1 MDGASRV
8 QTFFFVTL
16 PMMTPTMFFA
26 SVITFIGA
34 FQIFD
39 PVQIITQGGPNDSTI
54 TAVMYLYQTGFQ
66 AFQIGYAS
74 TDRPGRLRGDHAG
87 HPAAVLGIAEVG
99 AQRMTTTSA
108 LPAPRG
114 RRPRPPAAFRL
125 GRLIKGIVLFVIG
138 VLMIAP
144 LVWMIATSLTEPI
157 AAFDLPPNWIPV
169 PFSLQNFGDVVDLIP
184 IGRQALNSL
193 IVTTI
198 SVVGSLLTASLAA
211 YAFSRIPFR
220 GRDSVFVVLLAALM
234 VPTQLTIIPIFIIMR
249 KLELID
255 TLAALWIPAL
265 VNVFAIFFLRQ
276 YFNTIP
282 RDLDEAA
289 RIDGAGHLRIL
300 FQILLPLAG
309 PALSAL
315 AILGFEA
322 SWNNYFGP
330 LIFLS
335 SPEKMTLPVGL
346 VSLSAGQGGGPAVV
360 VFAGITLVVVPILIV
375 FLFFQRQFV
384 ESVAS
389 VGIRG

>member
-1 MDGASRV
+1 MTTTSVSASGVASRRRRP
-8 QTFFFVTL
+8 F
-16 PMMTPTMFFA
+16 
-26 SVITFIGA
+26 
-34 FQIFD
+34 
-39 PVQIITQGGPNDSTI
+39 
-54 TAVMYLYQTGFQ
+54 
-66 AFQIGYAS
+66 
-74 TDRPGRLRGDHAG
+74 RPGRL
-87 HPAAVLGIAEVG
+87 
-99 AQRMTTTSA
+99 
-108 LPAPRG
+108 
-114 RRPRPPAAFRL
+114 
-125 GRLIKGIVLFVIG
+125 IKSIVLLVIG

-144 LVWMIATSLTEPI
+144 LVWMITTSLTEPI
-157 AAFDLPPNWIPV
+157 AAFNLPPTWIPV
-169 PFSLQNFGDVVDLIP
+169 PFSLQNFVDVVDLIP

-330 LIFLS
+330 LIFLN

-360 VFAGITLVVVPILIV
+360 VFAGITMVVLPILII
-375 FLFFQRQFV
+375 FLVFQRTFV

>member
-1 MDGASRV
+1 M
-8 QTFFFVTL
+8 
-16 PMMTPTMFFA
+16 
-26 SVITFIGA
+26 
-34 FQIFD
+34 
-39 PVQIITQGGPNDSTI
+39 
-54 TAVMYLYQTGFQ
+54 
-66 AFQIGYAS
+66 S
-74 TDRPGRLRGDHAG
+74 TDVTTTR
-87 HPAAVLGIAEVG
+87 PAA
-99 AQRMTTTSA
+99 
-108 LPAPRG
+108 PA
-114 RRPRPPAAFRL
+114 RRKRPFRL
-125 GRLIKGIVLFVIG
+125 GRLIKSVVLFVVG

-144 LVWMIATSLTEPI
+144 LVWLITTSLTEPI
-157 AAFDLPPNWIPV
+157 EAFTLPPRWVPI
-169 PFSLQNFGDVVDLIP
+169 PFSLQNFVDVADLIP
-184 IGRQALNSL
+184 IGQQFVNSL
-193 IVTTI
+193 IVTVI
-198 SVVGSLLTASLAA
+198 SVVGSLFTASLAA

-220 GRDSVFVVLLAALM
+220 GRDSVFVLLLAALM

-249 KLELID
+249 RLELID

-276 YFNTIP
+276 YFNSIP
-282 RDLDEAA
+282 RELDEAA

-300 FQILLPLAG
+300 FQILVPLSG

-335 SPEKMTLPVGL
+335 SPEKMTLPIGL

-360 VFAGITLVVVPILIV
+360 VFAGITIVVLPILVV
-375 FLFFQRQFV
+375 FLVFQRTFV

>member
-1 MDGASRV
+1 
-8 QTFFFVTL
+8 
-16 PMMTPTMFFA
+16 
-26 SVITFIGA
+26 
-34 FQIFD
+34 
-39 PVQIITQGGPNDSTI
+39 
-54 TAVMYLYQTGFQ
+54 
-66 AFQIGYAS
+66 
-74 TDRPGRLRGDHAG
+74 
-87 HPAAVLGIAEVG
+87 
-99 AQRMTTTSA
+99 MTTTSTTSSTSKRQ
-108 LPAPRG
+108 PPHR
-114 RRPRPPAAFRL
+114 RRPFRV
-125 GRLIKGIVLFVIG
+125 GRLIKGVVLFVIG

-144 LVWMIATSLTEPI
+144 LVWMISTSLTEPI
-157 AAFDLPPNWIPV
+157 AAFNLPPTWVPV

-184 IGRQALNSL
+184 IGRQAVNSL

-198 SVVGSLLTASLAA
+198 SVVGSLITASLAA

-330 LIFLS
+330 LIFLN

-360 VFAGITLVVVPILIV
+360 VFAGITMVVLPILIV
-375 FLFFQRQFV
+375 FLVFQRTFV

>member
-1 MDGASRV
+1 
-8 QTFFFVTL
+8 
-16 PMMTPTMFFA
+16 MTAT
-26 SVITFIGA
+26 SV
-34 FQIFD
+34 
-39 PVQIITQGGPNDSTI
+39 S
-54 TAVMYLYQTGFQ
+54 
-66 AFQIGYAS
+66 
-74 TDRPGRLRGDHAG
+74 
-87 HPAAVLGIAEVG
+87 
-99 AQRMTTTSA
+99 
-108 LPAPRG
+108 
-114 RRPRPPAAFRL
+114 PPAAAPGAVPRRRRTFRV
-125 GRLIKGIVLFVIG
+125 GRLIKSLVLFVIG

-144 LVWMIATSLTEPI
+144 LVWMITTSLTEPI
-157 AAFDLPPNWIPV
+157 AAFDLPPTWVPV

-184 IGRQALNSL
+184 IGQQALNSL

-211 YAFSRIPFR
+211 YAFSRISFR
-220 GRDSVFVVLLAALM
+220 GRDTVFVVLLAALM

-300 FQILLPLAG
+300 FQIMLPLAG

-330 LIFLS
+330 LIFLN

-360 VFAGITLVVVPILIV
+360 VFAGITMVVLPILIV
-375 FLFFQRQFV
+375 FLVFQRTFV

>member
-1 MDGASRV
+1 
-8 QTFFFVTL
+8 
-16 PMMTPTMFFA
+16 MT
-26 SVITFIGA
+26 SVSAERALT
-34 FQIFD
+34 
-39 PVQIITQGGPNDSTI
+39 
-54 TAVMYLYQTGFQ
+54 TG
-66 AFQIGYAS
+66 
-74 TDRPGRLRGDHAG
+74 TD
-87 HPAAVLGIAEVG
+87 V
-99 AQRMTTTSA
+99 
-108 LPAPRG
+108 PRR
-114 RRPRPPAAFRL
+114 RRPFRL
-125 GRLIKGIVLFVIG
+125 GRLIKSVVLFVVG

-144 LVWMIATSLTEPI
+144 LVWMIVTSLTEPI
-157 AAFDLPPNWIPV
+157 AAFDLPPRWVPI
-169 PFSLQNFGDVVDLIP
+169 PFSLQNFADVVDLIP
-184 IGRQALNSL
+184 IGRQAVNSL

-198 SVVGSLLTASLAA
+198 SVAGSLLTASLAA

-220 GRDSVFVVLLAALM
+220 GRDTIFVILLAALM

-289 RIDGAGHLRIL
+289 LIDGAGHLRIL
-300 FQILLPLAG
+300 FQIMLPLAG
-309 PALSAL
+309 PAISAL

-330 LIFLS
+330 LIFLT
-335 SPEKMTLPVGL
+335 SPEKMTLPIGL

-360 VFAGITLVVVPILIV
+360 VFAGITMVVLPILVVFLI
-375 FLFFQRQFV
+375 FQRAFV

>member
-1 MDGASRV
+1 
-8 QTFFFVTL
+8 
-16 PMMTPTMFFA
+16 
-26 SVITFIGA
+26 
-34 FQIFD
+34 
-39 PVQIITQGGPNDSTI
+39 
-54 TAVMYLYQTGFQ
+54 
-66 AFQIGYAS
+66 
-74 TDRPGRLRGDHAG
+74 
-87 HPAAVLGIAEVG
+87 
-99 AQRMTTTSA
+99 MTTTSA
-108 LPAPRG
+108 APPTAGAPPHR
-114 RRPRPPAAFRL
+114 RRPFRL

-144 LVWMIATSLTEPI
+144 LVWMISTSLTEPI
-157 AAFDLPPNWIPV
+157 AAFDLPPTWVPV

-184 IGRQALNSL
+184 IGRQAVNSL

-198 SVVGSLLTASLAA
+198 SVAGSLVTASLAA

-330 LIFLS
+330 LIFLN

>member
-1 MDGASRV
+1 
-8 QTFFFVTL
+8 
-16 PMMTPTMFFA
+16 
-26 SVITFIGA
+26 
-34 FQIFD
+34 
-39 PVQIITQGGPNDSTI
+39 
-54 TAVMYLYQTGFQ
+54 
-66 AFQIGYAS
+66 
-74 TDRPGRLRGDHAG
+74 
-87 HPAAVLGIAEVG
+87 
-99 AQRMTTTSA
+99 MTTTSVSPPT
-108 LPAPRG
+108 PASGAPS
-114 RRPRPPAAFRL
+114 RRRRQFRI
-125 GRLIKGIVLFVIG
+125 GRLVKSVVLLVIG

-144 LVWMIATSLTEPI
+144 LVWMITTSLTEPI
-157 AAFDLPPNWIPV
+157 AAFTLPPNWVPV

-184 IGRQALNSL
+184 IGRQAVNSL

-330 LIFLS
+330 LIFLN

-360 VFAGITLVVVPILIV
+360 VFAGITMVVLPILIV
-375 FLFFQRQFV
+375 FLVFQRTFV

>member
-1 MDGASRV
+1 M
-8 QTFFFVTL
+8 
-16 PMMTPTMFFA
+16 
-26 SVITFIGA
+26 
-34 FQIFD
+34 
-39 PVQIITQGGPNDSTI
+39 
-54 TAVMYLYQTGFQ
+54 
-66 AFQIGYAS
+66 S
-74 TDRPGRLRGDHAG
+74 TDVSTSR
-87 HPAAVLGIAEVG
+87 PAA
-99 AQRMTTTSA
+99 
-108 LPAPRG
+108 PA
-114 RRPRPPAAFRL
+114 RRKRPFRL
-125 GRLIKGIVLFVIG
+125 GRLIKSVVLFVIG

-144 LVWMIATSLTEPI
+144 LVWLITTSLTEPI
-157 AAFDLPPNWIPV
+157 EAFTLPPRWVPI
-169 PFSLQNFGDVVDLIP
+169 PFSLQNFVDVADLIP
-184 IGRQALNSL
+184 IGQQVVNSL
-193 IVTTI
+193 IVTVI
-198 SVVGSLLTASLAA
+198 SVVGSLFTASLAA

-220 GRDSVFVVLLAALM
+220 GRDSVFVLLLAALM

-249 KLELID
+249 RLELID

-276 YFNTIP
+276 YFNSIP
-282 RDLDEAA
+282 RELDEAA

-300 FQILLPLAG
+300 FQILVPLSG

-335 SPEKMTLPVGL
+335 SPEKMTLPIGL

-360 VFAGITLVVVPILIV
+360 VFAGITIVVLPILVVFLI
-375 FLFFQRQFV
+375 FQRAFV

>member
-1 MDGASRV
+1 MSR
-8 QTFFFVTL
+8 
-16 PMMTPTMFFA
+16 
-26 SVITFIGA
+26 
-34 FQIFD
+34 
-39 PVQIITQGGPNDSTI
+39 
-54 TAVMYLYQTGFQ
+54 
-66 AFQIGYAS
+66 
-74 TDRPGRLRGDHAG
+74 R
-87 HPAAVLGIAEVG
+87 
-99 AQRMTTTSA
+99 
-108 LPAPRG
+108 
-114 RRPRPPAAFRL
+114 RRPFRV
-125 GRLIKGIVLFVIG
+125 GRLIKNIVLFVIG

-144 LVWMIATSLTEPI
+144 LVWMISTSLTEPI

-169 PFSLQNFGDVVDLIP
+169 PFSLQNFADVVDLIP
-184 IGRQALNSL
+184 IGQQAVNSL

-220 GRDSVFVVLLAALM
+220 GRDSIFVVLLAALM

-330 LIFLS
+330 LIFLN

>member
-1 MDGASRV
+1 MSTDAPTTDGA
-8 QTFFFVTL
+8 
-16 PMMTPTMFFA
+16 
-26 SVITFIGA
+26 
-34 FQIFD
+34 
-39 PVQIITQGGPNDSTI
+39 
-54 TAVMYLYQTGFQ
+54 AV
-66 AFQIGYAS
+66 
-74 TDRPGRLRGDHAG
+74 DVPRRRRPLRIGRL
-87 HPAAVLGIAEVG
+87 VKSL
-99 AQRMTTTSA
+99 
-108 LPAPRG
+108 
-114 RRPRPPAAFRL
+114 
-125 GRLIKGIVLFVIG
+125 VLFVIG

-144 LVWMIATSLTEPI
+144 LVWLITTSLTEPI
-157 AAFDLPPNWIPV
+157 AAFTLPPRWVPI
-169 PFSLQNFGDVVDLIP
+169 PFSLQNFTDVADLIP
-184 IGRQALNSL
+184 IGQQALNSL
-193 IVTTI
+193 IVTVI
-198 SVVGSLLTASLAA
+198 SVGGSLFTASLAG

-220 GRDSVFVVLLAALM
+220 GRDSIFVVLLAALM

-249 KLELID
+249 RLELID

-300 FQILLPLAG
+300 FQIMVPLAG

-330 LIFLS
+330 LIFLT
-335 SPEKMTLPVGL
+335 SPEKMTLPIGL

-360 VFAGITLVVVPILIV
+360 VFAGITMVVLPILVV
-375 FLFFQRQFV
+375 FLVFQRAFV

>member
-1 MDGASRV
+1 M
-8 QTFFFVTL
+8 
-16 PMMTPTMFFA
+16 
-26 SVITFIGA
+26 
-34 FQIFD
+34 
-39 PVQIITQGGPNDSTI
+39 
-54 TAVMYLYQTGFQ
+54 
-66 AFQIGYAS
+66 
-74 TDRPGRLRGDHAG
+74 
-87 HPAAVLGIAEVG
+87 
-99 AQRMTTTSA
+99 
-108 LPAPRG
+108 
-114 RRPRPPAAFRL
+114 
-125 GRLIKGIVLFVIG
+125 
-138 VLMIAP
+138 
-144 LVWMIATSLTEPI
+144 
-157 AAFDLPPNWIPV
+157 
-169 PFSLQNFGDVVDLIP
+169 PFSLQNFADVVDLIP
-184 IGRQALNSL
+184 IGQQAVNSL

-220 GRDSVFVVLLAALM
+220 GRDSIFVVLLAALM

-360 VFAGITLVVVPILIV
+360 VFAGITIVVVPILIV